1 MIHGSIHDRLILQI
15 TDNMEQEEKKQII
28 VPYDEYMELKRKAD
42 SHSVFITT
50 TIKLD
55 RDGICDLIIERAD
68 SECERQEDVDNWMKS
83 LMGKFF
89 SEQNQRIRYHQQRA
103 EYYENKNCG
112 LSRIN
117 SQLYDQISR
126 LKDEV
131 ASLKVAPS
139 VQPQEP
145 ETTSQPKWY
154 SLLTYLGW
162 VMALVTLILWIIK

>member
-1 MIHGSIHDRLILQI
+1 
-15 TDNMEQEEKKQII
+15 MEQEEKKQII

-55 RDGICDLIIERAD
+55 RDGICDLMIERAD

-89 SEQNQRIRYHQQRA
+89 AEQNQHIRYHQQRA
-103 EYYENKNCG
+103 NYYEDAS
-112 LSRIN
+112 SRHIRDKH
-117 SQLYDQISR
+117 QLR
-126 LKDEV
+126 LTITKLEDEIK
-131 ASLKVAPS
+131 SLKAVPP
-139 VQPQEP
+139 VQLQKSESD
-145 ETTSQPKWY
+145 SQPKWY

>member
-1 MIHGSIHDRLILQI
+1 
-15 TDNMEQEEKKQII
+15 MEQEEKKQVI

-55 RDGICDLIIERAD
+55 YDGSCDLMIEKAD

-103 EYYENKNCG
+103 DYYKNRSYG
-112 LSRIN
+112 LSCIN
-117 SQLYDQISR
+117 SQLDDKISR

-131 ASLKVAPS
+131 ASLKAAPS

-145 ETTSQPKWY
+145 ENTPQPKWY